1 MQQLAWGVRACFFT
15 AQSMGLAQ
23 AFAQRSLKHGQM
35 QQLKDVATSA
45 APWLS
50 SSLHS
55 AGFEAAG
62 PPCAQT
68 KARWGCG
75 LVVDKDGLACQSV
88 RGLELAARAHG
99 PRAEGV
105 LRLCLLCGAYR
116 RAGVRLRSRS
126 SEGHANIAVVVFITF
141 TPLCPFNA
149 DRQGCVDSCFVNLCK
164 AGRKPLDT
172 SRCAFAVAFVVGP
185 GVEQLRI
192 HRGNSLCDR
201 STQVPQRPLT
211 HL

>member
-99 PRAEGV
+99 PRAEG
-105 LRLCLLCGAYR
+105 CCDFACC
-116 RAGVRLRSRS
+116 AGLTGGLACAC
-126 SEGHANIAVVVFITF
+126 GHAH
-141 TPLCPFNA
+141 P
-149 DRQGCVDSCFVNLCK
+149 K
-164 AGRKPLDT
+164 AMQT
-172 SRCAFAVAFVVGP
+172 
-185 GVEQLRI
+185 LRWWC
-192 HRGNSLCDR
+192 S
-201 STQVPQRPLT
+201 
-211 HL
+211 